1 MKKFLA
7 LFAAL
12 TLAACSG
19 DDDNNEV
26 KQNKFVSTITTS
38 YNDDSADGEVITFLY
53 DDQKHI
59 KSVVA
64 SDEIL
69 ASFTYQGDNVVS
81 IAGDDSTEAQYNFTY
96 INDVFSGYS
105 YYEDSYLIAHNAQA
119 NTYAFGDTG
128 AVLYVSG
135 RDLGKVVDADGN
147 VNMEVTYDSSKK
159 GALYN
164 LPGNNLFV
172 LTAFSQLYPFIS
184 SQAMTSVAEGDYK
197 YTASNTYDNDGYIT
211 KSVLTTVDGEVI
223 TLNYTYKAL

>member
-38 YNDDSADGEVITFLY
+38 YDDSPEDGEALTFLY
-53 DDQKHI
+53 DDQQHI

-64 SDEIL
+64 SDEII

-81 IAGDDSTEAQYNFTY
+81 IAGDDSGEAQYNFTY
-96 INDVFSGYS
+96 TNGVLSGYS
-105 YYEDSYLIAHNAQA
+105 AYEESYPITHNAQA
-119 NTYAFGDTG
+119 NTYTFGDD

-135 RDLGKVVDADGN
+135 RDFGKAVDSDGGTFT
-147 VNMEVTYDSSKK
+147 EVTYDTGKK

-164 LPGNNLFV
+164 VPGNNLFV
-172 LTAFSQLYPFIS
+172 MTFFSQLYPFMS
-184 SQAMTSVAEGDYK
+184 SQAMTSVTEGDFK
-197 YTASNTYDNDGYIT
+197 YTATNTYDNDGYVI
-211 KSVLTTVDGEVI
+211 KSVLTSVGGGVI

>member
-38 YNDDSADGEVITFLY
+38 YNDDSADGDVITFLY
-53 DDQKHI
+53 DDQKHV

-64 SDEIL
+64 SDEII
-69 ASFTYQGDNVVS
+69 ASFTYQGDNVAS
-81 IAGDDSTEAQYNFTY
+81 IAGDDSGEAQFNFTY
-96 INDVFSGYS
+96 TNNILSGYS
-105 YYEDSYLIAHNAQA
+105 AYGDSHPITHNAQA
-119 NTYAFGDTG
+119 NSYDFGDLA

-135 RDLGKVVDADGN
+135 RDFGKAVESDGTIFS
-147 VNMEVTYDSSKK
+147 EITYDTGKK

-164 LPGNNLFV
+164 VSGNNLFV
-172 LTAFSQLYPFIS
+172 MTFFSQLYPFIAS
-184 SQAMTSVAEGDYK
+184 NAMTSITESSSK
-197 YTASNTYDNDGYIT
+197 YTANNTYDNDGYVI
-211 KSVLTTVDGEVI
+211 KSVLTSTQGEVVTI
-223 TLNYTYKAL
+223 DYTYKAL